1 MERLKPAGFEPI
13 AHFRGRLAGRRRF
26 RRRRGATTVEFAI
39 VAVPFLGLL
48 TAIFETGFV
57 YFENAQLQEV
67 TETASR
73 SLLTNALA
81 SGITYQTFLTNNVC
95 PKLSKMIVC
104 ANLQMEID
112 VVGSTWNNASNYTQ
126 NNIYS
131 GTYNASQV
139 FTMPQPGQI
148 AIVRIVYPMSPMA
161 TILTGGA
168 FGGGGQI
175 RNVTSGM
182 QQDVNNNMV
191 NMLMGIYA
199 FKVEP

>member
-1 MERLKPAGFEPI
+1 MEKLARFEAI
-13 AHFRGRLAGRRRF
+13 AYLRGRLAGKRRF

-73 SLLTNALA
+73 SLLTNTLA
-81 SGITYQTFLTNNVC
+81 SGATYQTFLANSVC
-95 PKLSKMIVC
+95 PKLSKMFVC

-112 VVGSTWNNASNYTQ
+112 VVGSTWNNASSYTQ
-126 NNIYS
+126 NNVYS
-131 GTYNASQV
+131 GNYNPSQV

-148 AIVRIVYPMSPMA
+148 AVVRIVYPMSPMA
-161 TILTGGA
+161 MILTGGA
-168 FGGGGQI
+168 FGGGGKVNDI
-175 RNVTSGM
+175 TAGM
-182 QQDVNNNMV
+182 QQVNNNWV